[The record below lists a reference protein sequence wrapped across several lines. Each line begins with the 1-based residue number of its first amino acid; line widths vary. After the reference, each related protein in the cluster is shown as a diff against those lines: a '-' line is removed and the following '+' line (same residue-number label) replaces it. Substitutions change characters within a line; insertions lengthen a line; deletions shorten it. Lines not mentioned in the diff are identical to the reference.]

1 MLVQFFLSLRNAGVP
16 VSIRELLDLLAG
28 LQARLAFVDVDEFYQ
43 LARLCM
49 VKDEKYYDRFDK
61 AFGRYFSDLSSLD
74 DIIEAMIPDD
84 WLRKEFLKQ
93 LTDEEKAKIESL
105 GGLDKLIEEFKK
117 RLDEQKGRH
126 AGGNKWIGT
135 GGTSP
140 YGHSGYNPEGIRI
153 GGESQNKK
161 AIKVWERRDFKNLDD
176 SVELGT
182 RNIKVAL
189 RRLRKFARTGAAD
202 ELDINDTISS
212 TAKNGGMLD
221 LKMVPERHNA
231 VKVLLFFDVGGSMDP
246 HIKVCEELFSAARTE
261 FKHMEY
267 YYFHN
272 YIYESVWDNNMRRHA
287 ERIQMLD
294 ILHKYSSDYKVIFV
308 GDASM
313 SPYEIV
319 QPGGSVE
326 HWNEEAGET
335 WMRRLRE
342 TYEKVAWL
350 NPVPPSDWGWTQ
362 SIKMVEK
369 QLEGHMY
376 PMTLGGLEQAMA
388 YLAK

>member
-16 VSIRELLDLLAG
+16 VTIRELLDLLAG

-84 WLRKEFLKQ
+84 WLRREFLKQ

>member
-1 MLVQFFLSLRNAGVP
+1 MLVQFFMGLRNAGVP
-16 VSIRELLDLLAG
+16 ATIRELLDLLAG
-28 LQARLAFVDVDEFYQ
+28 LEARIACMDVDEFYQ
-43 LARLCM
+43 LARVCL

-61 AFGRYFSDLSSLD
+61 AFGHYFNDLATLD
-74 DIIEAMIPDD
+74 DVIEALIPDD
-84 WLRKEFLKQ
+84 WLRSEFLKQ
-93 LTDEEKAKIESL
+93 LSDEEKAKIESL
-105 GGLDKLIEEFKK
+105 GGLDKLIEKFKE
-117 RLDEQKGRH
+117 RLEEQKGRH

-140 YGHSGYNPEGIRI
+140 FGHSGYHPEGIRI
-153 GGESQNKK
+153 GGESRNKK
-161 AIKVWERRDFKNLDD
+161 AVKVWEKRDFKDLDD

-202 ELDINDTISS
+202 ELDIDDTISS
-212 TAKNGGMLD
+212 TARNAGLLD

-267 YYFHN
+267 FYFHN
-272 YIYESVWDNNMRRHA
+272 FIYESVWDKNIRRHN
-287 ERIQMLD
+287 ERIQLLD
-294 ILHKYSSDYKVIFV
+294 VLHKYSADYKVIFV

-313 SPYEIV
+313 SPYEIA

-326 HWNEEAGET
+326 HWNEEAGAV
-335 WMRRLRE
+335 WMQRVLS
-342 TYEKVAWL
+342 TFDKVVWL
-350 NPVPPSDWGWTQ
+350 NPVPPEDWSWTH
-362 SIKMVEK
+362 SIRMVEELME
-369 QLEGHMY
+369 QHMY
-376 PMTLGGLEQAMA
+376 PMTLGGLEEAMT